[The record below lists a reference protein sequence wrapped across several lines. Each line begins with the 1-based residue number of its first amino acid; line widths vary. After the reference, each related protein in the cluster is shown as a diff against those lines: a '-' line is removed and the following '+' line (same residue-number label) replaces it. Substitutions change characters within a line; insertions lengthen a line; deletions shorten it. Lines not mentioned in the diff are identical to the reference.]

1 MLRCNNCFN
10 YNIYRKF
17 RKFAAENLSETQMA
31 NPLFYAKILLF
42 GEYGI
47 IEDSQGLTLPYSFYK
62 GTLKFSSLK
71 NEFEKKSNESLR
83 QYADFLQTLT
93 LPEIYQLNLLQLRT
107 DLDNGLFF
115 DSNIPQGYGVGSS
128 GALVA
133 AIFEKYSVQ
142 ERTPESVSKD
152 ELKELKVVFGQMES
166 YFHGKSSGIDPLIC
180 YMNLPILIENK
191 NSVDK
196 VNVPASQEGKGAIF
210 LIDSGVTGE
219 TGPMV
224 QIFFEKMKTEGF
236 RKTLQEEFIRYNNAC
251 IDAFLKKEMTPLFR
265 NLKKLSVWAYEHF
278 KPMIPEGLYNAWKK
292 GLDTNAYYLKLCGSG
307 GGGYI
312 LGFTKDYEKAEQM
325 LPGFHK
331 EVIYRF

>member
-1 MLRCNNCFN
+1 M
-10 YNIYRKF
+10 
-17 RKFAAENLSETQMA
+17 T

-62 GTLKFSSLK
+62 GTLKFSENQSD
-71 NEFEKKSNESLR
+71 FEKKSNESL
-83 QYADFLQTLT
+83 QKYSDYLANLELSKDFKIDV
-93 LPEIYQLNLLQLRT
+93 EAFKKDIEK
-107 DLDNGLFF
+107 GLFF

-133 AIFEKYSVQ
+133 AIFEKYSFKKYNPS
-142 ERTPESVSKD
+142 TISKTQ
-152 ELKELKVVFGQMES
+152 LKDLRKVFGELES

-180 YMNLPILIENK
+180 YMNLPILIENRE
-191 NSVDK
+191 SVDK
-196 VNVPASQEGKGAIF
+196 VSIPKEEAGKGAIF
-210 LIDSGVTGE
+210 LIDSGSIGE

-224 QIFFEKMKTEGF
+224 QIFFEKLKNEGF
-236 RKTLQEEFIRYNNAC
+236 RKTLKEEFIKYNNAC
-251 IDAFLKKEMTPLFR
+251 IDTFLNKEMTPFFK
-265 NLKKLSVWAYEHF
+265 NLKNLSKWAYVHF
-278 KPMIPEGLYNAWKK
+278 KPMIPNNLYNAWKK

-312 LGFTKDYEKAEQM
+312 LGFAPDYAKADKM
-325 LPGFHK
+325 LEGFNK

>member
-1 MLRCNNCFN
+1 M
-10 YNIYRKF
+10 
-17 RKFAAENLSETQMA
+17 T

-62 GTLKFSSLK
+62 GTLKFSENQSD
-71 NEFEKKSNESLR
+71 FEKKSNESLSKYA
-83 QYADFLQTLT
+83 QYLS
-93 LPEIYQLNLLQLRT
+93 ELNLSEAFKINVEAFKK
-107 DLDNGLFF
+107 DIEKGLFF

-133 AIFEKYSVQ
+133 AIFEKYSFIKYN
-142 ERTPESVSKD
+142 PEEISKNQ
-152 ELKELKVVFGQMES
+152 LKDLKKVFGELES

-191 NSVDK
+191 ESVDK
-196 VNVPASQEGKGAIF
+196 VSIPKEEAGKGAIF
-210 LIDSGVTGE
+210 LIDSGSVGE

-224 QIFFEKMKTEGF
+224 QIFFEKLKNEGF
-236 RKTLQEEFIRYNNAC
+236 RKTLKEEFIKYNNAC
-251 IDAFLKKEMTPLFR
+251 IDTFLNKEMTPFFKH
-265 NLKKLSVWAYEHF
+265 LKDLSKWAYVHF
-278 KPMIPEGLYNAWKK
+278 KPMIPTNLYNAWKK

-312 LGFTKDYEKAEQM
+312 LGFAKDYEKADKM
-325 LPGFHK
+325 LEGFNK

>member
-1 MLRCNNCFN
+1 M
-10 YNIYRKF
+10 
-17 RKFAAENLSETQMA
+17 T

-62 GTLKFSSLK
+62 GTLKFSDLSSD
-71 NEFEKKSNESLR
+71 FEKKSNQHLKK
-83 QYADFLQTLT
+83 YADYLANLE
-93 LPEIYQLNLLQLRT
+93 LPENFRLNVDEFLKEIEG
-107 DLDNGLFF
+107 GLFF

-133 AIFEKYSVQ
+133 AIFERYSVVK
-142 ERTPESVSKD
+142 RSPDNISKD
-152 ELKELKVVFGQMES
+152 ELKDLKKVFGLLES

-191 NSVDK
+191 ENVDK
-196 VNVPASQEGKGAIF
+196 VAIPKEEQGKGAIF
-210 LIDSGVTGE
+210 LIDSGIVGE

-236 RKTLQEEFIRYNNAC
+236 RKTLKEEFIRYNNAC
-251 IDAFLKKEMTPLFR
+251 IDAFLKKDMNPFFR

-278 KPMIPEGLYNAWKK
+278 RPMIPESIYNAWKK
-292 GLDTNAYYLKLCGSG
+292 GIDSNAYYLKLCGSG

-312 LGFTKDYEKAEQM
+312 LGFTKDYAKAEKM
-325 LPGFHK
+325 LDGFHK

>member
-1 MLRCNNCFN
+1 
-10 YNIYRKF
+10 
-17 RKFAAENLSETQMA
+17 MA

-62 GTLKFSSLK
+62 GTLKFSDNQSD
-71 NEFEKKSNESLR
+71 FEKKSNESL
-83 QYADFLQTLT
+83 QKYSDYLANLELSKDFKIDV
-93 LPEIYQLNLLQLRT
+93 EAFKNDIEK
-107 DLDNGLFF
+107 GLFF

-133 AIFEKYSVQ
+133 AIFEKYSFKKYI
-142 ERTPESVSKD
+142 PENISKTQ
-152 ELKELKVVFGQMES
+152 LKDLKKVFGELES

-180 YMNLPILIENK
+180 YMNLPILIENRE
-191 NSVDK
+191 SVDK
-196 VNVPASQEGKGAIF
+196 VSIPKEEAGKGAIF
-210 LIDSGVTGE
+210 LIDSGSIGE

-224 QIFFEKMKTEGF
+224 QIFFEKLKNEGF
-236 RKTLQEEFIRYNNAC
+236 RKTLKEEFIKYNNAC
-251 IDAFLKKEMTPLFR
+251 IDTFLNKEMTPFFK
-265 NLKKLSVWAYEHF
+265 NLKNLSKWAYVHF
-278 KPMIPEGLYNAWKK
+278 KPMIPNNLYNAWKK

-312 LGFTKDYEKAEQM
+312 LGFAPDYAKADKM
-325 LPGFHK
+325 LEGFNK

>member
-1 MLRCNNCFN
+1 M
-10 YNIYRKF
+10 
-17 RKFAAENLSETQMA
+17 T

-62 GTLKFSSLK
+62 GTLKFSDNQSD
-71 NEFEKKSNESLR
+71 FEKKSNESL
-83 QYADFLQTLT
+83 QKYSDYLANLELSKDFKIDV
-93 LPEIYQLNLLQLRT
+93 EAFKNDIKK
-107 DLDNGLFF
+107 GLFF

-133 AIFEKYSVQ
+133 AIFEKYSFKKYNPS
-142 ERTPESVSKD
+142 TISKTQ
-152 ELKELKVVFGQMES
+152 LKDLKKVFGELES

-180 YMNLPILIENK
+180 YMNLPILIENRE
-191 NSVDK
+191 SVDK
-196 VNVPASQEGKGAIF
+196 VSIPKEEAGKGAIF
-210 LIDSGVTGE
+210 LIDSGSIGE

-224 QIFFEKMKTEGF
+224 QIFFEKLKNEGF
-236 RKTLQEEFIRYNNAC
+236 RKTLKEEFIKYNNAC
-251 IDAFLKKEMTPLFR
+251 IDTFLNKEMTPFFK
-265 NLKKLSVWAYEHF
+265 NLKNLSKWAYVHF
-278 KPMIPEGLYNAWKK
+278 KPMIPTNLYNAWKK

-312 LGFTKDYEKAEQM
+312 LGFAPDYAKADKM
-325 LPGFHK
+325 LEGFNK

>member
-1 MLRCNNCFN
+1 M
-10 YNIYRKF
+10 
-17 RKFAAENLSETQMA
+17 T

-62 GTLKFSSLK
+62 GTLKFSGLESD
-71 NEFEKKSNESLR
+71 FEKKSNDSLLK
-83 QYADFLQTLT
+83 YSEYLKDLK
-93 LPEIYQLNLLQLRT
+93 LPETFRLNISKFKK
-107 DLDNGLFF
+107 DIKKGLFF

-133 AIFEKYSVQ
+133 AIFEKYSLKSY
-142 ERTPESVSKD
+142 EPEQVSKD
-152 ELKELKVVFGQMES
+152 ELKNLRTIFGLMES

-180 YMNLPILIENK
+180 YMNLPILIESK
-191 NSVDK
+191 DSVDK
-196 VNVPASQEGKGAIF
+196 VTVPASHEGKGAIF
-210 LIDSGVTGE
+210 LIDSGMTGE

-236 RKTLQEEFIRYNNAC
+236 RKTMKEEFIRYNNAC

-265 NLKKLSVWAYEHF
+265 NLKSLSVWAYEHF
-278 KPMIPEGLYNAWKK
+278 KPMIPESIYNAWKK

-312 LGFTKDYEKAEQM
+312 LGFTKDYSKAEKM
-325 LPGFHK
+325 LEGFHK

>member
-1 MLRCNNCFN
+1 
-10 YNIYRKF
+10 
-17 RKFAAENLSETQMA
+17 MA

-62 GTLKFSSLK
+62 GTLKFSDNQSD
-71 NEFEKKSNESLR
+71 FEKKSNESL
-83 QYADFLQTLT
+83 QKYSDYLANLELSKDFKIDV
-93 LPEIYQLNLLQLRT
+93 EAFKKDIKK
-107 DLDNGLFF
+107 GLFF

-133 AIFEKYSVQ
+133 AIFEKYSFKKYNPS
-142 ERTPESVSKD
+142 TISKTQLKD
-152 ELKELKVVFGQMES
+152 LKKIFGELES

-180 YMNLPILIENK
+180 YMNLPILIENRE
-191 NSVDK
+191 SVDK
-196 VNVPASQEGKGAIF
+196 VSIPKEEAGKGAIF
-210 LIDSGVTGE
+210 LIDSGSIGE

-224 QIFFEKMKTEGF
+224 QIFFEKLKNEGF
-236 RKTLQEEFIRYNNAC
+236 RKTLKEEFIKYNNAC
-251 IDAFLKKEMTPLFR
+251 IDTFLNKEMTPFFK
-265 NLKKLSVWAYEHF
+265 NLKNLSKWAYVHF
-278 KPMIPEGLYNAWKK
+278 KPMIPNNLYNAWKK

-312 LGFTKDYEKAEQM
+312 LGFAPDYAKADKM
-325 LPGFHK
+325 LEGFNK

>member
-1 MLRCNNCFN
+1 MN
-10 YNIYRKF
+10 
-17 RKFAAENLSETQMA
+17 

-47 IEDSQGLTLPYSFYK
+47 IEDSQGLTLPYSYYK
-62 GTLKFSSLK
+62 GSLKFSDLDSEFILKSNSSLK
-71 NEFEKKSNESLR
+71 KYTEYLETLELPSEF
-83 QYADFLQTLT
+83 
-93 LPEIYQLNLLQLRT
+93 LLDVERLKN
-107 DLDNGLFF
+107 DIDNGLYF

-133 AIFEKYSVQ
+133 AVFSKYAIKKFE
-142 ERTPESVSKD
+142 PETISKD
-152 ELKELKVVFGQMES
+152 ELKELKKIFGLLES

-180 YMNLPILIENK
+180 FMNLPILIENK
-191 NSVDK
+191 ESVDK
-196 VNVPASQEGKGAIF
+196 VNIPAEEVGKGAIF
-210 LIDSGVTGE
+210 LIDSGMVGE

-236 RKTLQEEFIRYNNAC
+236 RKTLKEEFIHYNNAC
-251 IDAFLKKEMTPLFR
+251 IHAFLKKEMNPFFR
-265 NLKKLSVWAYEHF
+265 NLKSLSIWAYEHF
-278 KPMIPEGLYNAWKK
+278 KPMIPESLYKAWKK

-312 LGFTKDYEKAEQM
+312 LGFTKDYEKADEM
-325 LPGFHK
+325 LSGFQK

>member
-1 MLRCNNCFN
+1 M
-10 YNIYRKF
+10 
-17 RKFAAENLSETQMA
+17 T

-62 GTLKFSSLK
+62 GTLKFSDLSSD
-71 NEFEKKSNESLR
+71 FEKRSNEHLKK
-83 QYADFLQTLT
+83 YAVYLKDLA
-93 LPEIYQLNLLQLRT
+93 LPENFRINVDEFLKEIE
-107 DLDNGLFF
+107 NGLFF

-133 AIFEKYSVQ
+133 AIFERYSVIK
-142 ERTPESVSKD
+142 RSPENISKD
-152 ELKELKVVFGQMES
+152 ELKDLKKVFGLLES

-180 YMNLPILIENK
+180 YMNLPILIENRE
-191 NSVDK
+191 NVDK
-196 VNVPASQEGKGAIF
+196 VAIPKEEQGKGAIF
-210 LIDSGVTGE
+210 LIDSGMTGE

-224 QIFFEKMKTEGF
+224 QIFFEKMKAEGF
-236 RKTLQEEFIRYNNAC
+236 RKTLKEEFIRYNNAC
-251 IDAFLKKEMTPLFR
+251 IDAFLKKDMNPFFR

-278 KPMIPEGLYNAWKK
+278 RPMIPESIYNAWKN
-292 GLDTNAYYLKLCGSG
+292 GIDSNAYYLKLCGSG

-312 LGFTKDYEKAEQM
+312 LGFTKDYEKAEKM
-325 LPGFHK
+325 LDGFQK

>member
-1 MLRCNNCFN
+1 M
-10 YNIYRKF
+10 
-17 RKFAAENLSETQMA
+17 T

-47 IEDSQGLTLPYSFYK
+47 IEDSQGLTVPYSFYK
-62 GTLKFSSLK
+62 GTLKFSDLSSEFERKSNLSLK
-71 NEFEKKSNESLR
+71 KYSDYLMNIELDEKFKLNI
-83 QYADFLQTLT
+83 ADFQKD
-93 LPEIYQLNLLQLRT
+93 IAG
-107 DLDNGLFF
+107 GLFF

-133 AIFEKYSVQ
+133 AIFEKYSFIKY
-142 ERTPESVSKD
+142 TPESISKE
-152 ELKELKVVFGQMES
+152 ELKELKKVFGILES

-191 NSVDK
+191 ENVDRVSIPK
-196 VNVPASQEGKGAIF
+196 SEEGKGAIF
-210 LIDSGVTGE
+210 LIDSGMTGE

-236 RKTLQEEFIRYNNAC
+236 RKTMKEEFIRYNNAC
-251 IDAFLKKEMTPLFR
+251 IDTFLKKEMNPFFR
-265 NLKKLSVWAYEHF
+265 NLKNLSVWAYEHF
-278 KPMIPEGLYNAWKK
+278 KPMIPESIYKAWKN

-312 LGFTKDYEKAEQM
+312 LGFTKDYAKAEKM
-325 LPGFHK
+325 LEGFQK

>member
-1 MLRCNNCFN
+1 M
-10 YNIYRKF
+10 
-17 RKFAAENLSETQMA
+17 T

-62 GTLKFSSLK
+62 GGLKFSELESD
-71 NEFEKKSNESLR
+71 FEKKSNSSL
-83 QYADFLQTLT
+83 QKYSDYLLT
-93 LPEIYQLNLLQLRT
+93 L
-107 DLDNGLFF
+107 DLPAKFKLDISAFKQDLAKGLFF

-133 AIFEKYSVQ
+133 AIFERYSV
-142 ERTPESVSKD
+142 EKYVPDSITKD
-152 ELKELKVVFGQMES
+152 ELKDLKKIFGQLES

-180 YMNLPILIENK
+180 YMNLPILIENRE
-191 NSVDK
+191 NVDR
-196 VNVPASQEGKGAIF
+196 VSIPNGEAGKGAIF
-210 LIDSGVTGE
+210 LIDSGMTGE

-236 RKTLQEEFIRYNNAC
+236 RKTLKEEFIRYNNAC

-265 NLKKLSVWAYEHF
+265 NLKNLSVWAYEHF
-278 KPMIPEGLYNAWKK
+278 KPMIPESIYNAWKK

-312 LGFTKDYEKAEQM
+312 LGFTRDYEKAEKM
-325 LPGFHK
+325 LAGFEK